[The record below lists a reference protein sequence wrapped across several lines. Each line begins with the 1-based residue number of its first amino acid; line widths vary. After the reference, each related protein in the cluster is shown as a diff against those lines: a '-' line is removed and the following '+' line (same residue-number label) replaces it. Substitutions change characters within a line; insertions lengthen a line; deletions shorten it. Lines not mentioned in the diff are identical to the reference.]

1 MNAPAFVLACL
12 ANVFASPLD
21 LPLGGSDFKL
31 LKTPAGPVAQS
42 LSQSGVSRSD
52 LGTNPAVDSVRAT
65 QIGVG
70 WMESYSKFEGS
81 GQEALWQAPLGSRW
95 SFLGHARYEGFEGL
109 EGRSETDRPTGDY
122 SAYTWALEGGTSVR
136 LPWKG
141 WQAGLM
147 LGGGMESISNASA
160 YAGWGSAGLRF
171 SPVTQPWA
179 IGLSASN
186 LGVAGSDRTWVDLP
200 AVLQAGGS
208 WAFHVERWTLVPMA
222 DVRWVAD
229 EEIVFPVGF
238 EARWE
243 GARIRT
249 GFPIGRPEAAPS
261 FGAGWWSDTWG
272 IDLGLGWHTALGL
285 APSGRLS
292 LSL

>member
-1 MNAPAFVLACL
+1 MNTPVLVLVCV
-12 ANVFASPLD
+12 ANLLASPLD

-31 LKTPAGPVAQS
+31 LKTPAGPVPQS
-42 LSQSGVSRSD
+42 LSQGGAARSD
-52 LGTNPAVDSVRAT
+52 LGTNPAVDSVPST
-65 QIGVG
+65 QIAIG

-81 GQEALWQAPLGSRW
+81 GQEALWQTPMGRW
-95 SFLGHARYEGFEGL
+95 SFLGHARYEGFDGL
-109 EGRSETDRPTGDY
+109 EGRSELDRPTGEY
-122 SAYTWALEGGTSVR
+122 SAYTWALEAGSSIR

-141 WQAGLM
+141 WQVGFM
-147 LGGGMESISNASA
+147 LGGGMEAISNTSA
-160 YAGWGSAGLRF
+160 FAGWGSTGVRF
-171 SPVTQPWA
+171 SPSTQPWA
-179 IGLSASN
+179 VGLTASN

-200 AVLQAGGS
+200 AVVQGGGS
-208 WAFHVERWTLVPMA
+208 WVFKVDRWSLIPMA
-222 DVRWVAD
+222 DFRMVAD
-229 EEIVFPVGF
+229 EDLVFPVGF

-292 LSL
+292 LHL